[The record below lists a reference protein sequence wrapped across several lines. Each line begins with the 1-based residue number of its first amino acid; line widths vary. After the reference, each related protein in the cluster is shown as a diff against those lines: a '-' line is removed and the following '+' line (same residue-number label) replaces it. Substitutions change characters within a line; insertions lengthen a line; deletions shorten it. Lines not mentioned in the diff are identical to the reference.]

1 MKNGEMMTLKLTR
14 IEVVKIRLALTHV
27 VASLEREI
35 SDDRAFMMK
44 LRDIVSATV
53 DQTQF
58 DKVLDIMRQAKQ
70 VPITGTD
77 VPKVVELTGK
87 HIGFGEKEGAGILS
101 HLIAGGDLSL
111 YGLSNAVTRFSQDV
125 KSYDRA
131 TELEAAGYDVLTLS
145 PAIWKSINEQAAVT
159 V

>member
-1 MKNGEMMTLKLTR
+1 MDAVLELKHYSTERLLDLWEMTTTNSDHNIPAVRGWLMD
-14 IEVVKIRLALTHV
+14 
-27 VASLEREI
+27 EI
-35 SDDRAFMMK
+35 KRRFPEAFEK
-44 LRDIVSATV
+44 W
-53 DQTQF
+53 
-58 DKVLDIMRQAKQ
+58 LDIMRKAKQ

-145 PAIWKSINEQAAVT
+145 PAIWKSINEQAALT

>member
-1 MKNGEMMTLKLTR
+1 M
-14 IEVVKIRLALTHV
+14 
-27 VASLEREI
+27 
-35 SDDRAFMMK
+35 
-44 LRDIVSATV
+44 
-53 DQTQF
+53 
-58 DKVLDIMRQAKQ
+58 MRQRPQ
-70 VPITGTD
+70 TVPITGTD